1 LSRADI
7 EHEPVL
13 CEAVMSLVAPRPGE
27 IVVDATAG
35 HGGHAR
41 LMSVTIG
48 PTGRLICLDVDE
60 ANLARARDALEAA
73 RAAGGAPFHC
83 YQANF
88 SALDDVL
95 EAAGVEQV
103 DVILADLG
111 LSTDQ
116 MLDSSRG
123 LSFAEDGL
131 LDMRL
136 DPNLK
141 TTAADLVNR
150 LGETEL
156 ADLLWNHAQERFSR
170 RIAKRICLVR
180 HEARI
185 TRTSEL
191 VRIVCSAVG
200 QSGDSHR
207 YKIHPATRTFLALR
221 MAVNRETENLRA
233 LLSAASRR
241 LRAGGRLA
249 VISFHSGEDRIVKQ
263 ELLDRRGE
271 GVYEISTKKPVH
283 ASDDE
288 VKRNPR
294 SRSAKLR
301 VAVRTASR
309 LAGK

>member
-1 LSRADI
+1 
-7 EHEPVL
+7 
-13 CEAVMSLVAPRPGE
+13 MSLAAPRPGE
-27 IVVDATAG
+27 TVVDATVG

-41 LMSVTIG
+41 LMSRAIG
-48 PTGRLICLDVDE
+48 PTGKMICLDVDE
-60 ANLARARDALEAA
+60 ANLARARDALESA
-73 RAAGGAPFHC
+73 RAAGGAPFLC
-83 YQANF
+83 YQASF
-88 SALDDVL
+88 SVLDEVL
-95 EAAGVEQV
+95 GMAGVAQV

-111 LSTDQ
+111 LSTNQ
-116 MLDSSRG
+116 MLDASRG
-123 LSFAEDGL
+123 LTFAEDGP

-150 LGETEL
+150 LSETEL
-156 ADLLWNHAQERFSR
+156 ADLMWNNAQERFSR
-170 RIAKRICLVR
+170 RIAKRICQVR
-180 HEARI
+180 HEGRI
-185 TRTSEL
+185 TRTSDL

-221 MAVNRETENLRA
+221 MAVNREAENLRA
-233 LLSAASRR
+233 LLSAAPRR

-283 ASDDE
+283 ASEDE
-288 VKRNPR
+288 VERNPR

-301 VAVRTASR
+301 VAVRTASG
-309 LAGK
+309 LAGM